1 MMKLVYLSSAL
12 PDIDWVRHYYRSVF
26 PQGRRKALGQLER
39 VERLIQEN
47 PNIGKVFGNAREFP
61 IPRTPF
67 SIVYR
72 ERSGRIEVVRIWDQ
86 RRDPVDLK
94 SF

>member
-1 MMKLVYLSSAL
+1 MMKLVYMSTAL
-12 PDIDWVRHYYRSVF
+12 PDIAWMRHYYRSVF
-26 PQGRRKALGQLER
+26 PQGRREALGQLGR

-47 PNIGKVFGNAREFP
+47 PDIGKVFGNAREFP

-67 SIVYR
+67 SVIYR
-72 ERSGRIEVVRIWDQ
+72 KKSETIEVVRIWDQ
-86 RRDPVDLK
+86 RRDPVDL